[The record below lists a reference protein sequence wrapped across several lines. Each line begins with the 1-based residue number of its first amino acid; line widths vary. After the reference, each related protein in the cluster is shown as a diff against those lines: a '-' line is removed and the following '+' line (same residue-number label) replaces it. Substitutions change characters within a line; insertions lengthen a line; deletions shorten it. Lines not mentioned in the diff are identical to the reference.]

1 MDWDTQAT
9 LHRRRPGQSEDR
21 LTTSGPI
28 GDLVRQVRSQPDM
41 TKDQYF
47 IMVGGMRYDRHDIEG
62 LAREF
67 DPVPPPD
74 A

>member
-1 MDWDTQAT
+1 MDLNTEAT
-9 LHRRRPGQSEDR
+9 LHRRRPEQPEDR
-21 LTTSGPI
+21 VITNGPI
-28 GDLVRQVRSQPDM
+28 GDLVRQARSLPDM

-47 IMVGGMRYDRHDIEG
+47 IMIGGMRYDRHEIEG

-67 DPVPPPD
+67 DSLPPD